1 MNSNTFNSN
10 TDELPENLRESL
22 SALTDGELSAS
33 ESAFLLKRMQH
44 DVALNAQWERFQ
56 AIGDAL
62 RGNSEH
68 LHTEDFSKGV
78 MAKIQAL
85 ALEESQV
92 ARSAVDK
99 HESQVAR
106 SAVDKHES
114 QVARSAV
121 DQHGSS
127 PESQIG
133 IAQSYPR
140 SSGRA
145 FRAKSSNR
153 LWGGVALA
161 AAVSWGALMLPKSDP
176 ARETAQSTPAPIT
189 LASPVV
195 GIHQVS
201 GRIGA
206 GFYNSSDAS
215 NSILVQQG
223 MQRFMR
229 QHLAQSP
236 VAPTSGAAYL
246 APIGPT
252 PFGSTQVD
260 APAP

>member
-1 MNSNTFNSN
+1 MNSNTFNPN

-22 SALTDGELSAS
+22 SALADGELSAS

-44 DVALNAQWERFQ
+44 DVTLNAQWERFQ

-68 LHTEDFSKGV
+68 LHTEDFSNGV

-85 ALEESQV
+85 ALVESHV
-92 ARSAVDK
+92 AQRAIDK
-99 HESQVAR
+99 HESEVAQR
-106 SAVDKHES
+106 AIDKN
-114 QVARSAV
+114 
-121 DQHGSS
+121 GSS
-127 PESQIG
+127 SH
-133 IAQSYPR
+133 QSARHAYK
-140 SSGRA
+140 
-145 FRAKSSNR
+145 AKRGNR

-252 PFGSTQVD
+252 SFGSTQVD
-260 APAP
+260 VPAP